1 MRSITQRYPL
11 VAYYLLTLILSG
23 VIFVLLFAAGLVE
36 GLFFLGTFGPGL
48 AAILV
53 TLLISG
59 RTGVKELLG
68 SLLIWRVAIQWW
80 LVALLLPALIVLGA
94 VYLFSLFG
102 GPGLDFSR
110 YQPLYSLIPM
120 IILITLLN
128 GVGEELGWRGFMLPR
143 LQSRYNALVSSLI
156 VGFFW
161 GLWHAPVY
169 FIAGH
174 SPVHL
179 TLAGGLFGRI
189 AALHLIYDGNI
200 DDLHLGFQQH
210 ARQCFDCCF
219 AAWRHQRLDELF
231 PDGSHRGSLGH
242 HHLVNGAMGCTRC
255 RVSRGLRAS
264 AAFSFWRK
272 ANWLILWT
280 KSLIP

>member
-80 LVALLLPALIVLGA
+80 LVALLLPAVIILGA

-169 FIAGH
+169 FIAGTAQ
-174 SPVHL
+174 SILRSQVGF
-179 TLAGGLFGRI
+179 LAGLLLFILSTMAISMTFTWVFNNTRGSVLI
-189 AALHLIYDGNI
+189 AAL
-200 DDLHLGFQQH
+200 LHGATNAWMNYFLTDPTGEVLGITIWSTALWVVLAVVLVVVYGPAQLSRSGE
-210 ARQCFDCCF
+210 RQT
-219 AAWRHQRLDELF
+219 
-231 PDGSHRGSLGH
+231 G
-242 HHLVNGAMGCTRC
+242 
-255 RVSRGLRAS
+255 
-264 AAFSFWRK
+264 
-272 ANWLILWT
+272 
-280 KSLIP
+280 

>member
-169 FIAGH
+169 FIAGTAQ
-174 SPVHL
+174 SILRSQVGF
-179 TLAGGLFGRI
+179 LAGLLLFILSTMAISMTFTWVFNNTRGSVLI
-189 AALHLIYDGNI
+189 AAL
-200 DDLHLGFQQH
+200 LHGATNAWMNYFLVDPAGEVLGITIWSTVLWVVLAVMLVVVYGPAQLSRSGE
-210 ARQCFDCCF
+210 RQT
-219 AAWRHQRLDELF
+219 
-231 PDGSHRGSLGH
+231 G
-242 HHLVNGAMGCTRC
+242 
-255 RVSRGLRAS
+255 
-264 AAFSFWRK
+264 
-272 ANWLILWT
+272 
-280 KSLIP
+280 

>member
-169 FIAGH
+169 FIAGTAQ
-174 SPVHL
+174 SILRSQVGF
-179 TLAGGLFGRI
+179 LAGLLLFILSTMAIAMTFTWVFNNTRGSVLI
-189 AALHLIYDGNI
+189 AAL
-200 DDLHLGFQQH
+200 LHGATNAWMNYFLTDPTGEVLGITIWSTVLWVVLAVVLVVVYGPAQLSRSGE
-210 ARQCFDCCF
+210 RQT
-219 AAWRHQRLDELF
+219 
-231 PDGSHRGSLGH
+231 G
-242 HHLVNGAMGCTRC
+242 
-255 RVSRGLRAS
+255 
-264 AAFSFWRK
+264 
-272 ANWLILWT
+272 
-280 KSLIP
+280 

>member
-169 FIAGH
+169 FIAGTAQ
-174 SPVHL
+174 SILRSQVGF
-179 TLAGGLFGRI
+179 LAGLLLFILSTMAISMTFTWVFNNTRGSVLI
-189 AALHLIYDGNI
+189 AAL
-200 DDLHLGFQQH
+200 LHGATNAWMNYFLTDPTGEVLGITIWSTALWVVLAVVLVVVYGPAQLSRSGE
-210 ARQCFDCCF
+210 RQT
-219 AAWRHQRLDELF
+219 
-231 PDGSHRGSLGH
+231 G
-242 HHLVNGAMGCTRC
+242 
-255 RVSRGLRAS
+255 
-264 AAFSFWRK
+264 
-272 ANWLILWT
+272 
-280 KSLIP
+280 

>member
-23 VIFVLLFAAGLVE
+23 VIFALLFAAGLVE

-169 FIAGH
+169 FIAGTAQ
-174 SPVHL
+174 SILRSQVGF
-179 TLAGGLFGRI
+179 LAGLLLFILSTMAISVTFTWVFNNTRGSVLI
-189 AALHLIYDGNI
+189 AAL
-200 DDLHLGFQQH
+200 LHGATNAWMNYFLTDPTGEVLGITIWSTALWVVLAVVLVVVYGPAQLSRSGE
-210 ARQCFDCCF
+210 RQT
-219 AAWRHQRLDELF
+219 
-231 PDGSHRGSLGH
+231 G
-242 HHLVNGAMGCTRC
+242 
-255 RVSRGLRAS
+255 
-264 AAFSFWRK
+264 
-272 ANWLILWT
+272 
-280 KSLIP
+280 